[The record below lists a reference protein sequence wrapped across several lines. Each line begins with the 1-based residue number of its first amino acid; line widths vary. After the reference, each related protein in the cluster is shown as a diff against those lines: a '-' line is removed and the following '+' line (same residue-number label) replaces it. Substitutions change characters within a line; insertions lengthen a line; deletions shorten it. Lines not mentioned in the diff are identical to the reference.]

1 MMEPVVV
8 RSTEVWWRDYAF
20 LTHEV
25 FKFVSRQNWEMVLNL
40 LDQRAMLQTQ
50 IDEQADRGFAASAAG
65 QALIGQIMRE
75 EQAISQKIR
84 QSRNQAQNRQKIA
97 NAYDAFSAVPSGV
110 LLNRGT

>member
-1 MMEPVVV
+1 MTEPVVV
-8 RSTEVWWRDYAF
+8 RSMEAWWRDYAF

-25 FKFVSRQNWEMVLNL
+25 LKFTDRQNWDMVLNL
-40 LDQRAMLQTQ
+40 LDQRDMLQRQ
-50 IDEQADRGFAASAAG
+50 IDEHADREFAASSAG

-75 EQAISQKIR
+75 EQAISQKMK

-97 NAYDAFSAVPSGV
+97 KAYDAFSIVPSGV

>member
-1 MMEPVVV
+1 MTEPVIA
-8 RSTEVWWRDYAF
+8 RSMETWWRDYAF

-25 FKFVSRQNWEMVLNL
+25 FKFVSRQNWDMVLNL

-65 QALIGQIMRE
+65 QSLIGDIMRE